1 MVGRMLTLCLLL
13 LALAACSALED
24 SSARQDSAVE
34 QREGA
39 DMLGTDGL
47 ANLQPSFAAELLPRR
62 TQVSSADL
70 VTDAPSAAPTAAPA
84 GVAEGFCPGGSVV
97 VSGTKHDGVFIYD
110 QDANN
115 PAQEEASFAT
125 VYARRP
131 LPGSKVLAFLTY
143 TDKTAAGPASRRAA
157 AQSPLQAAYSS
168 VSSSD
173 SPFSAHRAALAEQL
187 AALTQGCEKGQF
199 WSVSCCSS
207 HHTSYYSVMTA
218 S

>member
-1 MVGRMLTLCLLL
+1 
-13 LALAACSALED
+13 
-24 SSARQDSAVE
+24 
-34 QREGA
+34 
-39 DMLGTDGL
+39 
-47 ANLQPSFAAELLPRR
+47 
-62 TQVSSADL
+62 
-70 VTDAPSAAPTAAPA
+70 
-84 GVAEGFCPGGSVV
+84 V

-115 PAQEEASFAT
+115 PAQEVASFAT

-143 TDKTAAGPASRRAA
+143 TDQTAAGPASRRAA

-187 AALTQGCEKGQF
+187 AALTQGCEQGQF
-199 WSVSCCSS
+199 WSVSCSSLQSSCFSAIIVEGLADSCSTVPARS
-207 HHTSYYSVMTA
+207 CEDSVGAAYGCATA
-218 S
+218 VQVG